1 MLKVGICFIL
11 TVPEQNWMREVGVGS
26 QTSPLGCPM
35 VKTHSSRY
43 KAG

>member
-1 MLKVGICFIL
+1 MLKVGICFML
-11 TVPEQNWMREVGVGS
+11 TVPEQNWMCEVGVRS